1 MNIDSNFPKELLNLS
16 SLSDDEYSKML
27 DKYNSEKMASLEVE
41 IQKQIKAVFDMETKR
56 RRSSLSEISDEISEI
71 EKRKADIERK
81 LSIISKAGDALGSLP
96 GLANDVKNLESE
108 LKNCND
114 KLAELSS
121 NYDAKQSIIDN
132 SKKVS
137 LSRFSIT
144 KKRAMDGKNIIVANM
159 KGAKQKICSVRKG
172 LLQKLK
178 DKAKK
183 TYENL
188 LDRVNRSF
196 DAYEEKNKAKQDELD
211 KAMNDL
217 LNMGNGGQTSI
228 DRYGIEKTLEQEKA
242 KKYKKFQQVRRNGII
257 EAYLRNGIIRTLN
270 APKNIIN
277 RIREKQANS
286 LDIQVINEPA
296 LSM

>member
-56 RRSSLSEISDEISEI
+56 RRASLSEISDEIVEV

-108 LKNCND
+108 LKNYND
-114 KLAELSS
+114 KLAELSN

-137 LSRFSIT
+137 HSRFSIT
-144 KKRAMDGKNIIVANM
+144 KKRAMDGKNVVIANM
-159 KGAKQKICSVRKG
+159 KGAKQKICSVRKS
-172 LLQKLK
+172 LLQTLK

-183 TYENL
+183 NYENV
-188 LDRVNRSF
+188 LDKTNKSF
-196 DAYEEKNKAKQDELD
+196 DAYEEKNKAKQAELNQ
-211 KAMNDL
+211 AMNDL
-217 LNMGNGGQTSI
+217 FNMGNAGQTAI

-277 RIREKQANS
+277 RIREKQTNS
-286 LDIQVINEPA
+286 LDVEVINEPA